1 MSESSEALVI
11 RLHDI
16 EAVKFGEFTLK
27 SGIKSPV
34 YVDLR
39 VIVSYPDVLT
49 DVSEAMWECVAGAD
63 FDTVCGVPYTALPIA
78 TCMSLTHGKP
88 MLMRRKEVK
97 DYGTKKSIE
106 GHFVPGG
113 TCLVVEDLVTS
124 GASVMETVAPLEAVG
139 LQVKDVVVLIDREQG
154 GQEHLQENNLQLHSV
169 FKLSYMLEVLRKKG
183 LVGKETASR
192 VVDFLAQN
200 QTKKPEVG
208 APGPVN
214 SPRLSYKERAK
225 IAKCSIGKRC
235 FEIMEEKKTNLAV
248 AVDVGT
254 VAELLDIAEKVG
266 PHVCVLK
273 THVDLFDQWNDGI
286 ASELQQLAVKHNFL
300 LFEDRKFAD
309 IGNTVVGQYSGGIYK
324 IAEWSHI
331 TNAHLVPGPGI
342 IEGLKTVG
350 LEKDRGLLLLAE
362 MSSKGSL
369 ATGSYTTAV
378 AEAAQ
383 KHPDFVMGFIS
394 IAPSNWPK
402 HLKDQGM
409 IHMTPGVSLSTGS
422 DLLGQQYNTP
432 TSVINDRGSD
442 IIIVGR
448 GVVASADP
456 QKSAEEYKLAG
467 WRAYEIA
474 MENSS
479 AQ

>member
-1 MSESSEALVI
+1 MSELAEALVV
-11 RLHDI
+11 RLHEI

-39 VIVSYPDVLT
+39 VIVSYPDVLKG
-49 DVSEAMWECVAGAD
+49 VSEAMWACAATAE
-63 FDTVCGVPYTALPIA
+63 FSSVCGVPYTALPIA
-78 TCMSLTHGKP
+78 TCMSLTHGVP

-106 GHFVPGG
+106 GHFKPGD

-124 GASVMETVAPLEAVG
+124 GASVMETVAPLEAEG
-139 LQVKDVVVLIDREQG
+139 LTVKDVVVLIDREQG
-154 GQEHLQENNLQLHSV
+154 GEAHLEGNNLRLHAV
-169 FKLSYMLEVLRKKG
+169 FKLSYMLDVLRKKG
-183 LVGKETASR
+183 FVTEETAGR
-192 VVDFLAQN
+192 VVEFLAHN
-200 QTKKPEVG
+200 QTKKPEVAG
-208 APGPVN
+208 AGRA
-214 SPRLSYKERAK
+214 RLPYGERAK
-225 IAKCSIGKRC
+225 LAKCSVGRRC

-254 VAELLDIAEKVG
+254 VGELLDIADKVG

-273 THVDLFDQWNDGI
+273 THVDLFDEWDDAI
-286 ASELQQLAVKHNFL
+286 ASKLKELAAKHKFL

-309 IGNTVVGQYSGGIYK
+309 IGNTVVGQYRGGIYK

-331 TNAHLVPGPGI
+331 TNAHMVPGPGI
-342 IEGLKTVG
+342 IEGLKSVG

-362 MSSKGSL
+362 MSSKGTL
-369 ATGSYTTAV
+369 AAGSYTTAA

-394 IAPSNWPK
+394 IAPSKWPK
-402 HLKDQGM
+402 HLLDQGM
-409 IHMTPGVSLSTGS
+409 IHMTPGVSLSTDS
-422 DLLGQQYNTP
+422 DSLGQQYNTP
-432 TSVINDRGSD
+432 TSVINERGSD

-448 GVVASADP
+448 GVIASTDP
-456 QKSAEEYKLAG
+456 QRSAEEYKLAG
-467 WRAYEIA
+467 WNAYEAAIKRVL
-474 MENSS
+474 
-479 AQ
+479 